1 MKTLAIAV
9 ITRLVSLGSLGLGLL
24 SIGGVLDQLTWRLV
38 LLLGTLPIVLLFL
51 LKHHLC
57 LLVLLCDS
65 VIL

>member
-38 LLLGTLPIVLLFL
+38 LLLGTCPSLLLFH

-57 LLVLLCDS
+57 LLLLLFDS
-65 VIL
+65 LII